1 MIWRRSNKIEL
12 DPDKMGKEEIRQ
24 YNWYMFCL
32 YNIIFVN
39 DTAVGSFYE
48 LLTELDRH
56 PYLMRGK
63 VKFRARVLREHIK
76 AYNRKNDRRALSGG
90 EFIANINE
98 EFEEMLEGDL
108 ERLYYTTLNYMHK
121 LRIREPELQARMVL
135 ADTFAKGMVH
145 NVDMCVEKARGDLD
159 AIYIQNIRRLAEHDV
174 SNACLQLVDE
184 IGKEFAH
191 DEKLPVLDGE
201 LSIYQGF
208 QTIMNKLGDPERIYE
223 VVEKCGG
230 MEVNDKKDVPVGADE
245 ILSNTID
252 KDREQ

>member
-1 MIWRRSNKIEL
+1 MIWRRSNRIEL

-24 YNWYMFCL
+24 YNWYMFVL

-48 LLTELDRH
+48 LLAELDRH

-76 AYNRKNDRRALSGG
+76 AYNSKNDKRALSGG
-90 EFIANINE
+90 EVIANINE

-108 ERLYYTTLNYMHK
+108 EKLYYTTLNYMHK

-145 NVDMCVEKARGDLD
+145 NVEECVRKARGDLD
-159 AIYIQNIRRLAEHDV
+159 AIYLKSIRGLAEHDV

-184 IGKEFAH
+184 VEKVFRH
-191 DEKLPVLDGE
+191 DDKLPVLDGE

-208 QTIMNKLGDPERIYE
+208 QTIMNKLGDPDRILS
-223 VVEKCGG
+223 VVEKWGG
-230 MEVNDKKDVPVGADE
+230 MEVNDKKNVPVGADE
-245 ILSNTID
+245 VTNLNAER
-252 KDREQ
+252 K

>member
-48 LLTELDRH
+48 LLAELDRH
-56 PYLMRGK
+56 PYLMRGR

-108 ERLYYTTLNYMHK
+108 EKLYYTTLNYMHK
-121 LRIREPELQARMVL
+121 IRIREPELQARMVL

-145 NVDMCVEKARGDLD
+145 NVEECVRKARGDLD
-159 AIYIQNIRRLAEHDV
+159 AIYLRSIRGLAEHDV

-191 DEKLPVLDGE
+191 DDKLPVLDGE

-208 QTIMNKLGDPERIYE
+208 QTIMNKLGDPDRILR
-223 VVEKCGG
+223 VVEKWGG

-245 ILSNTID
+245 VTNLNAER
-252 KDREQ
+252 K

>member
-24 YNWYMFCL
+24 YNWYMFVL

-48 LLTELDRH
+48 LLAELDKH

-108 ERLYYTTLNYMHK
+108 EKLYYTTLNYMHK

-145 NVDMCVEKARGDLD
+145 NVDMCVERARGDLD
-159 AIYIQNIRRLAEHDV
+159 AIYLRSIRGLAEHDV

-184 IGKEFAH
+184 VEKVFSH
-191 DEKLPVLDGE
+191 DDKLPAIDGE
-201 LSIYQGF
+201 FPIFQGF
-208 QTIMNKLGDPERIYE
+208 QAIMNKLGDPDRILR

-230 MEVNDKKDVPVGADE
+230 MEVNDKKNVPVGADE

>member
-1 MIWRRSNKIEL
+1 MIIDIKVPQGWQQL
-12 DPDKMGKEEIRQ
+12 DDKQLR
-24 YNWYMFCL
+24 
-32 YNIIFVN
+32 FVFRLLN
-39 DTAVGSFYE
+39 QNVGIYE
-48 LLTELDRH
+48 LLAELDRH
-56 PYLMRGK
+56 PYLMRGR

-135 ADTFAKGMVH
+135 ADTFAKGMVR
-145 NVDMCVEKARGDLD
+145 NVEECVRKARGDLD
-159 AIYIQNIRRLAEHDV
+159 AIYLRSIRGLAEHDV

-184 IGKEFAH
+184 VEKVFRH
-191 DEKLPVLDGE
+191 DDKLPVLDGE

-208 QTIMNKLGDPERIYE
+208 QTIMNKLGDPDRILR
-223 VVEKCGG
+223 VVEKWGG

-245 ILSNTID
+245 VTNLNAER
-252 KDREQ
+252 K

>member
-1 MIWRRSNKIEL
+1 MIWRRSNRIEL

-24 YNWYMFCL
+24 YNWYMFVL

-48 LLTELDRH
+48 LLAELDRH

-108 ERLYYTTLNYMHK
+108 EKLYYTTLNYMHK
-121 LRIREPELQARMVL
+121 IRIREPELQARMVL
-135 ADTFAKGMVH
+135 ADTFAKGMVR
-145 NVDMCVEKARGDLD
+145 NVE
-159 AIYIQNIRRLAEHDV
+159 EW
-174 SNACLQLVDE
+174 
-184 IGKEFAH
+184 
-191 DEKLPVLDGE
+191 
-201 LSIYQGF
+201 
-208 QTIMNKLGDPERIYE
+208 
-223 VVEKCGG
+223 
-230 MEVNDKKDVPVGADE
+230 VG
-245 ILSNTID
+245 LRSMT
-252 KDREQ
+252 